1 MGCFGCTWY
10 GVSLTCLV
18 GFLPIARTHAQDV
31 GISALFTNWNANVIL
46 CSTPRAQ
53 LSQAVCVCDRLRVG
67 LHNEQEGGVSEFEVV
82 RCVRPSHPV
91 YYLSLSAGDNDI
103 DELAL

>member
-1 MGCFGCTWY
+1 M
-10 GVSLTCLV
+10 
-18 GFLPIARTHAQDV
+18 

-53 LSQAVCVCDRLRVG
+53 LSQAVCVCDRLRVR

-82 RCVRPSHPV
+82 WCVRPSHLP
-91 YYLSLSAGDNDI
+91 LSAGHNDI